1 MNSTFWGFGVFFP
14 VSSYCCSASGRVGR
28 AGGLWWKE
36 LQEEGGEGML
46 RPRIWALGA
55 VAPLCFPA
63 ALPAVQHPSRDDV
76 LFPGDRAG
84 HQCSL
89 HLFIFLNITYF
100 ERMINNKESEIRM
113 GTLSVLFFGGR
124 GVSGGDWGGGL
135 PWQGNTEGRGAQ
147 PGYSR
152 LQGTSSALA
161 STQGCSPGD
170 KRAGGGGPKSQPKKD
185 PGVGHHP
192 SPIQLSPQ
200 EGVNPHA

>member
-1 MNSTFWGFGVFFP
+1 
-14 VSSYCCSASGRVGR
+14 
-28 AGGLWWKE
+28 
-36 LQEEGGEGML
+36 ML

-84 HQCSL
+84 HQRSL

-100 ERMINNKESEIRM
+100 ERLINNKESEIRM

-124 GVSGGDWGGGL
+124 GESGGDRGGWSPMARQHRRKGSPTRVLQATRDQLSPSQHPRVQPWG
-135 PWQGNTEGRGAQ
+135 QEG
-147 PGYSR
+147 
-152 LQGTSSALA
+152 
-161 STQGCSPGD
+161 
-170 KRAGGGGPKSQPKKD
+170 GGGGPKSQPKKD